1 MLFRRYPRLAEQ
13 LEAIHAATLPGDG
26 ERWTRE
32 RGMERGVTVLGR
44 ARAEE
49 EGVREFAALV
59 LRVVEGREGIWR
71 EEGEEDVR
79 VVESLLKGGV

>member
-1 MLFRRYPRLAEQ
+1 MAEQ

-26 ERWTRE
+26 ERWTRD
-32 RGMERGVTVLGR
+32 RGVERGVRALGR

-49 EGVREFAALV
+49 EGVREFAGLV
-59 LRVVEGREGIWR
+59 LRVVEGQEGIWR

-79 VVESLLKGGV
+79 VVERLLRGEM